1 MRILFIAP
9 IPFFY
14 ERGACIRTRN
24 IVTAAGKL
32 GHEVDLL
39 TYPVGENV
47 IIHNVNILRVSAP
60 FKPPLEAKMNLSRLI
75 TDFLLYRKASKMAE
89 KKYDCIIG
97 KTPIGRWIGR
107 KIKEKTNTPLII
119 DVVEPALGMVQ
130 LYSRRKLF
138 KGFFLSKIAKLAV
151 RNPITTN
158 FLRKFEEANYRVAD
172 LVLANWDLVA
182 EQVRKESG
190 KESYLLYDTLPDII
204 KKEPTGKNMRE
215 KYGIEAE
222 EKVLLYTGAFTPQQG
237 IDVYLNSLKRLKNKS
252 TKLVLVGPPKERYL
266 RMAEELGVKDKVLF
280 TGQRP
285 MEEMPDYFAMAD
297 VLLTAYNSGGLN
309 ATVKLLIYLFQKK
322 PIVAS
327 DVLQYRQVISEE
339 VAFLAEPTAEDFA
352 TKIDYVLDNPEVAEK
367 IAKNAYKYSE
377 KKFSEKAYLDKVNG
391 VLDYIENLS

>member
-138 KGFFLSKIAKLAV
+138 EGFFLSKIAKLAV

-204 KKEPTGKNMRE
+204 K
-215 KYGIEAE
+215 
-222 EKVLLYTGAFTPQQG
+222 
-237 IDVYLNSLKRLKNKS
+237 
-252 TKLVLVGPPKERYL
+252 
-266 RMAEELGVKDKVLF
+266 
-280 TGQRP
+280 
-285 MEEMPDYFAMAD
+285 
-297 VLLTAYNSGGLN
+297 
-309 ATVKLLIYLFQKK
+309 
-322 PIVAS
+322 
-327 DVLQYRQVISEE
+327 
-339 VAFLAEPTAEDFA
+339 
-352 TKIDYVLDNPEVAEK
+352 
-367 IAKNAYKYSE
+367 
-377 KKFSEKAYLDKVNG
+377 
-391 VLDYIENLS
+391 